1 MNRDDFLEYA
11 NRCIK
16 VLKEIR
22 RSFNNVGDVIW
33 REQVKDR
40 QVIDMDKV
48 VDVSDRYSAEI
59 LNIKNKL
66 NQLEKGRVYEI
77 TGVKMDGYLFT
88 NIEQLRESINDLLY
102 KIEFNKESINERVS
116 REFRKFNG

>member
-1 MNRDDFLEYA
+1 
-11 NRCIK
+11 
-16 VLKEIR
+16 
-22 RSFNNVGDVIW
+22 
-33 REQVKDR
+33 
-40 QVIDMDKV
+40 MDKV
-48 VDVSDRYSAEI
+48 VDVSDRYSDEI

-66 NQLEKGRVYEI
+66 NQLEKGRVYEL
-77 TGVKMDGYLFT
+77 TGAKMDGYLST

>member
-1 MNRDDFLEYA
+1 MNR
-11 NRCIK
+11 
-16 VLKEIR
+16 
-22 RSFNNVGDVIW
+22 
-33 REQVKDR
+33 
-40 QVIDMDKV
+40 V

-66 NQLEKGRVYEI
+66 NQLEKGRVYEL
-77 TGVKMDGYLFT
+77 TGAKMDGYLST

>member
-1 MNRDDFLEYA
+1 
-11 NRCIK
+11 
-16 VLKEIR
+16 
-22 RSFNNVGDVIW
+22 
-33 REQVKDR
+33 
-40 QVIDMDKV
+40 MDKV

-66 NQLEKGRVYEI
+66 NQLEKGRIYEL
-77 TGVKMDGYLFT
+77 TGAKMDGYLSI